1 MYVLQFKGNLDSQS
15 TIGYGCTG
23 DNTPTG
29 STNTKG
35 LFYGTSSSGNSV
47 KAFGLEDLWGH
58 LYQFVNN
65 FYSGNYHVWTTT
77 DDTIT
82 DVSKYTDNGSFGS
95 NSSWG
100 SNFYT
105 LCIGT
110 TEAGFVVDGNSGT
123 GSSSTY
129 FCDGAGFGSGCVP
142 FVGGGWNSGSGFG
155 LFLFWCYYSRDYG
168 NGGYGSRLGY
178 L

>member
-1 MYVLQFKGNLDSQS
+1 M
-15 TIGYGCTG
+15 
-23 DNTPTG
+23 
-29 STNTKG
+29 
-35 LFYGTSSSGNSV
+35 
-47 KAFGLEDLWGH
+47 WGH

-100 SNFYT
+100 NNFYT

-110 TEAGFVVDGNSGT
+110 TEAGFVVDGTSGT

-129 FCDGAGFGSGCVP
+129 FCDNAYFYSGSVP
-142 FVGGGWNSGSGFG
+142 YVGGDWSSVSDYG
-155 LFLFWCYYSRDYG
+155 LFYFWCYYSRG
-168 NGGYGSRLGY
+168 NSFSVTGSRLGY